1 MLGEKEYRVVV
12 RNYISENLDNNNI
25 YSYLKDTEIELINH
39 YYKAYTVELFKR
51 LRGSLR
57 LQVSDAKA
65 KKLVE
70 LKGGGNWDFAGMV
83 DMGKVGK
90 AHCELGHALRYCY
103 YAKNTENGSILKFG
117 VTCVGDFF
125 DLDSNSI
132 KSLNKVKDTML
143 RELKE
148 IIAIRQLKLTD
159 EHIKYDLG
167 IYGRLL
173 KRIGLEG
180 VTKLNHNKR
189 YSYAVSFIRC
199 GLPLPISLSGFLNDD
214 NTLLHHITPSL
225 LGLDAYIPLT
235 ESKITLISKGYKGLC
250 DLEVLKVVDPRQAN
264 YSRDIIGKY
273 IDFTDVKKWTFRDKF
288 FTALHGVYSKEGIDN
303 WSKLSIQATHYI
315 KNETLKIDKDVLE
328 LCTNLMNSFSID
340 SNVQRYNLGGV
351 NTIPYKVNGVV
362 VNKKALKN
370 MDYLLEQLNKEEV
383 LDELQKLK
391 EYTNQ
396 KIEKIL
402 EEVSDDEKIMR
413 YLRLNIV
420 DPKYAVIGKGI
431 EITKDIIF
439 NKGKT
444 LDTMTEGQKK
454 VVLNVHRIMVNMD
467 KDSNA
472 TSKASDSNSK
482 EQEVN
487 NVYFLKDREDV
498 RLKINSILNSG
509 VVENLDEKQK
519 GIINNV
525 VKYER
530 VSDKQLNRIEQIYSA
545 ISKTKPNNSYF
556 LDEREDVKSK
566 MTRVINSA
574 TFKKLDKKTRDI
586 FNTVLRNGRFSD
598 KQLKYICD
606 AYDKLPEGEKIL
618 TQNNRYEL
626 SARPDLQSVV
636 SALRD
641 RDDLDDKTRD
651 ILSSVLKYG
660 RVSDKQL
667 KYLNMA
673 YMDSVLERC

>member
-1 MLGEKEYRVVV
+1 MGEKEYRLAV
-12 RNYISENLDNNNI
+12 RNYIMENLDNNNI
-25 YSYLKDTEIELINH
+25 YSYLKDTEVDLINH

-103 YAKNTENGSILKFG
+103 YAKNTENGNILKFG

-125 DLDSNSI
+125 DLDSSSI

-143 RELKE
+143 KELKE

-167 IYGRLL
+167 VYGRLL
-173 KRIGLEG
+173 KRIGLDG

-189 YSYAVSFIRC
+189 YSYAISFIRC
-199 GLPLPISLSGFLNDD
+199 GLPLPISLSEFLNDD

-225 LGLDAYIPLT
+225 LGLDAYMTLT
-235 ESKITLISKGYKGLC
+235 ESKITLIAKGYKELC

-273 IDFTDVKKWTFRDKF
+273 IDFTDVKKWSFRDKF
-288 FTALHGVYSKEGIDN
+288 FTALHGVYSKDGIDN
-303 WSKLSIQATHYI
+303 WSKLCIQAMHYV
-315 KNETLKIDKDVLE
+315 KNENSKIDKDTLE
-328 LCTNLMNSFSID
+328 LSTNLMNSFSKD

-370 MDYLLEQLNKEEV
+370 IDYLLEQLNKEEV
-383 LDELQKLK
+383 LEELQKLK
-391 EYTNQ
+391 VYTN
-396 KIEKIL
+396 KKLEKVL
-402 EEVSDDEKIMR
+402 EGVSDDEKIMR

-420 DPKYAVIGKGI
+420 DPKYAIIGKGV

-454 VVLNVHRIMVNMD
+454 VVLNVHRLMVNMD
-467 KDSNA
+467 KESNV
-472 TSKASDSNSK
+472 TSKESYSNLK
-482 EQEVN
+482 GKEVN
-487 NVYFLKDREDV
+487 NVYFLMDREDV
-498 RLKINSILNSG
+498 RLKLNFILNSG

-530 VSDKQLNRIEQIYSA
+530 VSDKQLNRIEQIYNA
-545 ISKTKPNNSYF
+545 ITKTVPNSSYF
-556 LDEREDVKSK
+556 LDDREDVKSK
-566 MTRVINSA
+566 MTKVINNDM
-574 TFKKLDKKTRDI
+574 FKKLDDKTKGI
-586 FNTVLRNGRFSD
+586 FNTVLRTGRFSD
-598 KQLKYICD
+598 KQLKYISD
-606 AYDKLPEGEKIL
+606 AYDKLPECDKIL
-618 TQNNRYEL
+618 NQNNKYEL
-626 SARPDLQSVV
+626 SDRPDLKCVV
-636 SALRD
+636 DSLKD
-641 RDDLDDKTRD
+641 RDDLDDKTSD
-651 ILSSVLKYG
+651 ILNSVLKYG

-673 YMDSVLERC
+673 YMDSVLQRC